1 MVIDIFTRRREFQEL
16 NQQYRTYLILRGG
29 LIFAGSFVLVSRGLI
44 FLGHIFGGALYL
56 GFHRMYLV
64 ED

>member
-1 MVIDIFTRRREFQEL
+1 MPNIKLGI
-16 NQQYRTYLILRGG
+16 YLILRGG
-29 LIFAGSFVLVSRGLI
+29 LIFGGSFVLVSRGLI